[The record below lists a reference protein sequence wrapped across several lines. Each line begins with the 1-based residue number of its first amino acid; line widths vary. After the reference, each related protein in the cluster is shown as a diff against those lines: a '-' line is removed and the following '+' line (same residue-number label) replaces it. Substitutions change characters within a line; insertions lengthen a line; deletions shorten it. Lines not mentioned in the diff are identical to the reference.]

1 MMLRLVDDQGSVWV
15 NPPHVL
21 YVAPVEDGAT
31 LVMLVNGQGFVVA
44 NMMDEIAHAVTMH
57 AGSPF

>member
-15 NPPHVL
+15 NPSHVL
-21 YVAPVEDGAT
+21 YVAPVENGET

-44 NMMDEIAHAVTMH
+44 NLMDEVAHLVMTH
-57 AGSPF
+57 TGSPF